1 MKENGT
7 TDSMTLELTL
17 TPEQAAA
24 IVETLK
30 PAIEEFVRRVR
41 EFTEWAAEVLRKVAA
56 VVCER
61 AAKFIEAELY
71 FANDNPKW
79 WHLYKHAKKAR
90 TRKKYRRR
98 LMEQLL
104 RTLATGSAGQ
114 EVRA

>member
-7 TDSMTLELTL
+7 ADSMTLEPTL
-17 TPEQAAA
+17 TPEQVAA

-41 EFTEWAAEVLRKVAA
+41 KFAVWAAEVLKKVSAA
-56 VVCER
+56 ICKM
-61 AAKFIEAELY
+61 AKFIEAELY
-71 FANDNPKW
+71 YANDNPKY

-104 RTLATGSAGQ
+104 RTWATGSAGR
-114 EVRA
+114 EVSA